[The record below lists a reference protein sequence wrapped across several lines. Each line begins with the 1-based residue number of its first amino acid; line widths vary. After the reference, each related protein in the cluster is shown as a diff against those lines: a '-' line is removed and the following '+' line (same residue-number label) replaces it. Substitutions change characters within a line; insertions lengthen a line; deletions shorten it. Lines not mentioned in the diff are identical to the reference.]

1 MEQSRAKMREAL
13 VIAFVAALA
22 SLFVVLLGLV
32 LLRHWWQRRGAVPA
46 STRGGFVLFDVCLSD
61 DRRQPRAARPPSS
74 VERSRWRAPRERGD
88 SEAAAAVEAEPDECE
103 IARWKKI
110 FGGPAR
116 CLSTIDEGTE
126 KGGTTAATTPAFC
139 TPPASPDRR
148 EARARP
154 LDMASVAAQL
164 KA

>member
-1 MEQSRAKMREAL
+1 MWQASVYSEQSQAKMREAL
-13 VIAFVAALA
+13 GIAFAAALA

-46 STRGGFVLFDVCLSD
+46 SNRGGFVLFDVCLPD
-61 DRRQPRAARPPSS
+61 DRRLRRAARTPS
-74 VERSRWRAPRERGD
+74 VERSRWRAPRESGD

-116 CLSTIDEGTE
+116 CLSTIETRGRRR
-126 KGGTTAATTPAFC
+126 AA
-139 TPPASPDRR
+139 
-148 EARARP
+148 
-154 LDMASVAAQL
+154 
-164 KA
+164 